1 MRKVLVLLSA
11 YEGEQYLEE
20 QLKSL
25 DTQEGVDVHLLVRD
39 DGSPNRGTLDC
50 VRSFRPNRMKVDC
63 MEGENVGFALSFSL
77 LVKEA
82 FERYGPYDYYAFCD
96 QDDVWLKDKLAIAAD
111 MLEAQASVL
120 SPDTPL
126 LYCSNATLTDQDLN
140 PTGQFYR
147 TPARV
152 RRDKPT
158 ALLQTGCIGCTAVF
172 NYAALKMYA
181 THLPKGSFYAH
192 DFLMYQMCM
201 YLGHVVYDSDSH
213 ILYRQHAAN
222 QIGAKD
228 FLGRMRARLDY
239 RKHAGTLENQCR
251 LFLDL
256 YKEELSEEDIKTV
269 SLVAFYRDSLR
280 SKLTLLSDKRI
291 RYGSAESNFFYFLKV
306 LFGVL

>member
-1 MRKVLVLLSA
+1 MKKVLVLLSA
-11 YEGEQYLEE
+11 YAGEQYLPD

-25 DTQEGVDVHLLVRD
+25 DAQEGVDIHLLVRD
-39 DGSPNRGTLDC
+39 DGSPTRGTVDC
-50 VRSFRPNRMKVDC
+50 IRSFRPERMKVDC
-63 MEGENVGFALSFSL
+63 IDGENVGFALSFSL

-82 FERYGPYDYYAFCD
+82 YEHYGLFDYYAFCD

-111 MLEAQASVL
+111 MLEAQASVVP
-120 SPDTPL
+120 PDTPL

-147 TPARV
+147 TPCRV

-158 ALLQTGCIGCTAVF
+158 ALIRTGCIGCTAVF
-172 NYAALKMYA
+172 NYSALRMYA
-181 THLPKGSFYAH
+181 LHLPKSAFYAH

-201 YLGHVVYDSDSH
+201 FLGKVVYDSDSH
-213 ILYRQHAAN
+213 ILYRQHATN

-228 FLGRMRARLDY
+228 FLGRMHARLDY
-239 RKHAGTLENQCR
+239 RKHAGTLENQSR

-269 SLVAFYRDSLR
+269 SRVAFYRQSLR
-280 SKLTLLSDKRI
+280 SKLTLLFDKRI
-291 RYGSAESNFFYFLKV
+291 RVGSAESNFFYFLKI
-306 LFGVL
+306 LSGVL